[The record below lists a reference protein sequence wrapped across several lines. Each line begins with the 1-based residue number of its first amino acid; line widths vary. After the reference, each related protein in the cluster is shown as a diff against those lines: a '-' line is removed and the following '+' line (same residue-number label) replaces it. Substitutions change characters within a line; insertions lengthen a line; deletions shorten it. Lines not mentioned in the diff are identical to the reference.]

1 MQNKSPKSS
10 RPTKQ
15 KKSSTGE
22 RANRR
27 AMAKAADAGLDRP
40 IEAAV
45 LKQARRIVAD
55 YQIVVINEDG
65 EWYGHGLELP
75 HVYGDGLSPGSC
87 VENTR
92 DALTAAVA
100 HLLET

>member
-1 MQNKSPKSS
+1 
-10 RPTKQ
+10 
-15 KKSSTGE
+15 
-22 RANRR
+22 
-27 AMAKAADAGLDRP
+27 MAKAADAGLDRP

-75 HVYGDGLSPGSC
+75 HVYGDGLSPGG
-87 VENTR
+87 
-92 DALTAAVA
+92 AVRCGCERHQHGERA
-100 HLLET
+100 KHSHVVPPS